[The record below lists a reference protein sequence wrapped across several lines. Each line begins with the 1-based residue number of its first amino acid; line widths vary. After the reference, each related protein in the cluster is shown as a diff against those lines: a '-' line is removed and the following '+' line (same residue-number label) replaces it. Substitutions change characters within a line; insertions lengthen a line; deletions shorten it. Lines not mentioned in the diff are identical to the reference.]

1 MGSKNEFDSD
11 EFPYDE
17 ELDKARRKYDKK
29 TRRFHDK
36 QEDLD
41 EAEAEIKETESTD
54 KKSDKKP
61 SKNAAKHNTNKVRQE
76 KINKNT
82 EEISEKIYNK
92 ENYEEPYYVDAT
104 RKIDEMK
111 KESYSYQDDVR
122 RGTVNAEEQEK
133 YFTIETGVEDLS
145 DYHRQTQQQQN
156 NHNPSNLIS
165 GIAQLGQ
172 NLANNM
178 SMLYGGRYTQ
188 YHYDLLRYNEYKKFW
203 SP

>member
-1 MGSKNEFDSD
+1 MIAFGEQEDFVGWANGVVPGTNSRLKKFFDIKEKDIVGSKGEFDSD
-11 EFPYDE
+11 EFTYDE
-17 ELDKARRKYDKK
+17 ESDKARRKYDKK

-36 QEDLD
+36 QEESD
-41 EAEAEIKETESTD
+41 EAETKSTD

-122 RGTVNAEEQEK
+122 RGTINAEEQEK
-133 YFTIETGVEDLS
+133 HFEELEEKEGGV
-145 DYHRQTQQQQN
+145 
-156 NHNPSNLIS
+156 
-165 GIAQLGQ
+165 LGK
-172 NLANNM
+172 L
-178 SMLYGGRYTQ
+178 
-188 YHYDLLRYNEYKKFW
+188 KKKWFN
-203 SP
+203 